1 MGKNKHA
8 LITGMFL
15 IVLIAATTV
24 AIYWI
29 GHFER
34 ERNIYFVATN
44 KSVTGLNPESTVFYR
59 GIAVGKVLNIKFDP
73 KDSGLILIKVEIDKN
88 IVLTQGVFAT
98 LQLKGVTGLT
108 QLQLEDSGKITDLLP
123 PGDDPKIRIPLLP
136 SITDKL
142 MNSGDELLTK
152 ADHLMVR
159 LSSLLNEENEKNM
172 VSILG
177 NLKTLSDKLSELE
190 KSVVSALNEIPAL
203 TKDAKKTLK
212 HIDNLSLELQTL
224 SKDARALSKKVG
236 SVADNGNVASN
247 QFVETTLPKVN
258 KLLTD
263 LQKTTDEVRR
273 IAVTLE
279 TNPKSVLTTVV
290 EQDQPGPGEP
300 GYKEPE

>member
-8 LITGMFL
+8 LITGVFL
-15 IVLIAATTV
+15 IVLIAATTA

-34 ERNIYFVATN
+34 ERNVYFVATS

-73 KDSGLILIKVEIDKN
+73 KDTGLILVKIEIDKN
-88 IVLTQGVFAT
+88 IILTQGVFAT
-98 LQLKGVTGLT
+98 LQFKGVTGLT

-123 PGDDPKIRIPLLP
+123 PGDNPKSRIPLLP

-142 MNSGDELLTK
+142 MSSGDELLTK
-152 ADHLMVR
+152 ADHLMLR
-159 LSSLLNEENEKNM
+159 LSSLLNEENEKNI
-172 VSILG
+172 VGILA
-177 NLKTLSDKLSELE
+177 NLKSLSDKLSELE
-190 KSVVSALNEIPAL
+190 KSVVTALGELPAL

-212 HIDNLSLELQTL
+212 HIDSLSLELQAL
-224 SKDARALSKKVG
+224 SKDARTLSKKAG
-236 SVADNGNVASN
+236 NLADTGNIAGN

-263 LQKTTDEVRR
+263 LQKTTDEVKR

-279 TNPKSVLTTVV
+279 NNPKSVLSVV
-290 EQDQPGPGEP
+290 EQNQPGPGEP
-300 GYKEPE
+300 GYEEPQ